1 MDKYE
6 YKVINSYNGGKGL
19 KNSNL
24 NYDNLEQY
32 LNELGQEGWELVSI
46 AENDLKY
53 IGVYFFKR
61 RIVEKKEE
69 SLFL

>member
-6 YKVINSYNGGKGL
+6 YKVINSCNGGKDL
-19 KNSNL
+19 KNPNL
-24 NYDNLEQY
+24 CYDNLEQY

-46 AENDLKY
+46 AENDIRY

-61 RIVEKKEE
+61 KIVAKKEE
-69 SLFL
+69 LLFL